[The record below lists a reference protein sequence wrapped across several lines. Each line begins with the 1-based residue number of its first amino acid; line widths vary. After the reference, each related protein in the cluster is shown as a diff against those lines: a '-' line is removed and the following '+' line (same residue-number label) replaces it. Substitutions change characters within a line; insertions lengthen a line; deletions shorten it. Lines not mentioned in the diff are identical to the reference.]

1 VKTPDKRR
9 HECRRGTHECARH
22 AIVLILLVGT
32 SACSSKT
39 PSPEFQKVVE
49 DFVYTT
55 LSFSPVTASG
65 QGLHK
70 YNGQDFDRDLD
81 DLGRRSINKQ
91 RDYYIAF
98 HKRLEGF
105 NKDSLSPEARAD
117 YDIIDTQI
125 GLALFDFDIAQ
136 SWQHS
141 PQSYVEL
148 LGSALFNP
156 FVLEYATK
164 PERYEHI
171 IARIGKIPRFIDVA
185 QRQLGG
191 TPPIWAQVAKEE
203 NDGNIDL
210 IDKTLRA
217 GVPADQKKAY
227 DAAATPALD
236 SLHSFNHF
244 LETDLPRRSFG
255 TTPDWRLGA
264 DHYRTKFKLNLAT
277 DRTPDEVLKDSET
290 RLKEVRA
297 RMLELSLPLHAAK
310 FAGHGDDGD
319 VKGDARVN
327 KIVREVLDGI
337 AEKHSTPASY
347 MDDTRKDL
355 DEARDFARAKN
366 LLTLPAHD
374 NLQVIPTPEFER
386 GIYAV
391 GGFNPAPV
399 LEPQLGAF
407 FWLTPIPANWSKAR
421 VESKLREYN
430 FYNLK
435 LLVIHEAMPGHYVQ
449 GEFANAIQPKTRR
462 VLRAIYGNGPY
473 VEGWAQYITQT
484 MLDEGL
490 LDNSPELRLTL
501 LKQELRVDANAIIDI
516 RVQTG
521 RMTDD
526 QAMDLMENSTFQ
538 EHEEA
543 VAKLQRVKLSS
554 TQLPTYFVGWRDWLR
569 VRELAKLTKGSGFNL
584 HDFHDSALKEGAV
597 PLPVLARLLT
607 GKGL

>member
-1 VKTPDKRR
+1 MHGSMRLLPF
-9 HECRRGTHECARH
+9 
-22 AIVLILLVGT
+22 VLILLLGT
-32 SACSSKT
+32 VSCSRRT
-39 PSPEFQKVVE
+39 PAADFGKVTE

-70 YNGQDFDRDLD
+70 YNGHDYDRDLD
-81 DLGRRSINKQ
+81 DLRRRSIDTQ
-91 RDYYIAF
+91 RDYYIAL

-105 NKDSLSPEARAD
+105 DKEALSPEDRAD

-125 GLALFDFDIAQ
+125 GLALFDLDIVQ
-136 SWQHS
+136 SLSHS

-156 FVLEYATK
+156 FVLEYAPK
-164 PERYEHI
+164 AERYEHI
-171 IARIGKIPRFIDVA
+171 IARLEKIPGFIEVA
-185 QRQLGG
+185 RRQLFA

-203 NDGNIDL
+203 NDGNVDL
-210 IDKTLRA
+210 IDKTLREGA
-217 GVPADQKKAY
+217 PADQKKAY
-227 DAAATPALD
+227 DTAATPAIEA
-236 SLHSFNHF
+236 LHGFNTF
-244 LETDLPRRSFG
+244 LEKDLPKR
-255 TTPDWRLGA
+255 TPPGVTSDWRLGA
-264 DHYRTKFKLNLAT
+264 DRYRTKFKLSLAT
-277 DRTPDEVLKDSET
+277 DRTPDEVLKDAET

-297 RMLELSLPLHAAK
+297 RMLEIALPLHAAK
-310 FAGHGDDGD
+310 YAGHGDHANL
-319 VKGDARVN
+319 KGDARLN
-327 KIVREVLDGI
+327 KVVREVLDGI
-337 AEKHSTPASY
+337 ADKHSTPASY
-347 MDDTRKDL
+347 MDDARKDL
-355 DEARDFARAKN
+355 DEARGFARAKN
-366 LLTLPAHD
+366 LLTLPVHD
-374 NLQVIPTPEFER
+374 NLQVIPTPEFQR

-407 FWLTPIPANWSKAR
+407 FWLTPIPPNWPKPR

-430 FYNLK
+430 FFNLR

-449 GEFANAIQPKTRR
+449 GEFANAMQPKTRR

-516 RVQTG
+516 RIQTN
-521 RMTDD
+521 RMTDE

-554 TQLPTYFVGWRDWLR
+554 TQLPTYFVGWHDWLR
-569 VRELAKLTKGSGFNL
+569 VRDLVKQTKGGEFSL
-584 HDFHDSALKEGAV
+584 HDFHDSALNEGAV